1 MITTTVHKGCRVSTE
16 VTQLKER
23 DIILLILIWSTLMQ
37 VTGLRPYKKQLCLT
51 LIKTDTGSFKQ
62 MLVQG
67 ILGIDVPDQTLL
79 FCGLLFKLQ
88 AFELLLYGSPRIH
101 GIQTFIQ

>member
-1 MITTTVHKGCRVSTE
+1 
-16 VTQLKER
+16 
-23 DIILLILIWSTLMQ
+23 MQ

-51 LIKTDTGSFKQ
+51 FIKTDTGSYKQ

-67 ILGIDVPDQTLL
+67 ILVIDVPDQTLL

-88 AFELLLYGSPRIH
+88 SFELLLPQNSNTYSVTFRQREVSGSWNER
-101 GIQTFIQ
+101 